1 MGIFQD
7 LLSKF
12 NETKQRLLG
21 SKQTQQVEAVQPQP
35 TATVQGATR
44 VAPGVEVNLNI
55 PEGVRIAKNL
65 GYTGPEVQ
73 NYQPSPTST
82 QINPQVL
89 GDTNYGRNPDFSKL
103 DMSQY
108 QSSTNAITKAAAE
121 YGIPASLLYDIA
133 LQESTLNPNPKPNPD
148 STAAGLF
155 QFTSPTWEE
164 AKKRM
169 KLDSAASR
177 LDPDVAAKAAA
188 YFISNGMLGRWDA
201 SKDVWG
207 QFYSPEELQGYYP

>member
-7 LLSKF
+7 LLAKF

-21 SKQTQQVEAVQPQP
+21 SKQTQQIQAVQPQP

-44 VAPGVEVNLNI
+44 VAPGVEANLNI
-55 PEGVRIAKNL
+55 PEGISAAKNV

-73 NYQPSPTST
+73 NYQPLTPST
-82 QINPQVL
+82 QIL
-89 GDTNYGRNPDFSKL
+89 GDTSYGRNPDFSKF

-108 QSSTNAITKAAAE
+108 QPSVNAITQAAEE
-121 YGIPASLLYDIA
+121 YGIPASLLFDIA
-133 LQESTLNPNPKPNPD
+133 FQESTLNPNPPPNPD

-177 LDPDVAAKAAA
+177 LDPDVAAKVAA
-188 YFISNGMLGRWDA
+188 YFISNGMLGRWNA